1 MAQDYFIRKAVNSKG
16 GSGRTMAASTQAG
29 GEGAPQGNNSLGK
42 EVKKK
47 KKSYSCQSQFSAY

>member
-47 KKSYSCQSQFSAY
+47 KKKLQLSVTV